1 MVCFILLRVE
11 KTEEEEL
18 LLTNVSNNF
27 LRPSFSILVLL
38 PFRTPALL
46 LLLLP
51 WWLLGRFNLSKGE
64 YLRAI
69 SEYVVVRIALTSL
82 SLSPPPPPAA
92 AAAAAILLDDDVEEV
107 VAVGKGLTE
116 VPNAPSV

>member
-1 MVCFILLRVE
+1 MSSPMEVASE
-11 KTEEEEL
+11 KAEEEEL

-27 LRPSFSILVLL
+27 LFLL
-38 PFRTPALL
+38 PFSIMVLLLFPAPALL

-51 WWLLGRFNLSKGE
+51 WWLGRFNLSKGE

-82 SLSPPPPPAA
+82 SPPTP
-92 AAAAAILLDDDVEEV
+92 AAAAAILLDDDDVD

>member
-1 MVCFILLRVE
+1 MVCFKLLRVE
-11 KTEEEEL
+11 KAEEEE

-27 LRPSFSILVLL
+27 LLPFSILVLL
-38 PFRTPALL
+38 PFRTPSLL

-51 WWLLGRFNLSKGE
+51 WWLGRFNLSKGE

-82 SLSPPPPPAA
+82 SNPPPSPPTPAP
-92 AAAAAILLDDDVEEV
+92 AAILLDLDNDV
-107 VAVGKGLTE
+107 VAVGKGFTE
-116 VPNAPSV
+116 VPNAPKV